1 MKNIKYLYSLI
12 LILPLVLVAQDSDDS
27 NDSEVEEVVVVGSQ
41 IKGAKI
47 TGALPVTVITSEDIE
62 SLGVE
67 SGEELFAE
75 LAENGSNNFNQTDFS
90 GGYNASRGDVGSLDL
105 RNIGTGNTLTLLNG
119 RRLVQSPGYATEWV
133 GGSYV
138 PVSSVNSNLIPVYG
152 SERIEILRDGASSI
166 YGADAVAGVINTVLK
181 DDFDGATVRV
191 RTNWYDSFAA
201 NDNKISVQWG
211 KTFDDGTNVSV
222 YFDRYKRDR
231 VRGIEDPKWA
241 NGDLRRYLD
250 APTSGTDEGEFN
262 DTTWRNMSSSS
273 IWAQFYTGSG
283 SNIHSMYRPD
293 DPNCLSNS
301 SSNLYSIPGI
311 TNMCLYDSASSR
323 DENKTSYGQTYDK
336 RGPLVRNNLVVFL
349 NTELD
354 NGVEAYTEMSFYQSQ
369 SEKTLYA
376 GTHLGLGTSSR
387 GGGNTQPFLIPSTNY
402 WLNQLQRGPIGTPAG
417 DGDLFVDRE
426 ADYLWARYFRFST
439 PRAWDSTRETWRF
452 VQGFRGN
459 YKDWDWDAGIVA
471 SRATS
476 VMLNSGR
483 ANLTLL
489 DAALA
494 RSTSDAYNPFC
505 AGVNCGEEEFMT
517 TIYRNNTTELFMI
530 DFKISN
536 PSVMSLPAGDVA
548 MLLGAEVRK
557 ETMDDARDPNV
568 DGTIQYSTPAL
579 AANQATFPY
588 ISNISNSSPSP
599 NTYGE
604 RTVASIF
611 TEFQI
616 PIAENVES
624 QLAIRAENA
633 DDYGSNAVGKFAIG
647 YTPNDWLKVRG
658 SASTSFRA
666 PNLITVNEGLV
677 VRNNSQADPL
687 FTLALDETR
696 DGYSIQRVAAG
707 NDDLEAEEATNTS
720 IGLVLTPGDNW
731 IITVDKWQIATE
743 NTVGLF
749 GEQNHMLLDTLIR
762 AQGGVNECTGNPL
775 VVRGNFVL
783 DDDPDSVTYNGD
795 WDSNLCQAGQVI
807 RVNDVY
813 TNLDD
818 RTLEGTDYAIEY
830 SVDTDMGTF
839 SAKFMSVQFDKF
851 EQEASGV
858 SQQLIDA
865 TSDGGIL
872 AGSTP
877 PSGYGDLLGTY
888 DRRAYY
894 EQKDSMR
901 LSWKKGRWDAFLSG
915 SKIGSFQEVGV
926 TDNAKSVDLSGSSND
941 IYACSG
947 TGSYEGGTCGDTWTV
962 GSMMTLNLT
971 VGYKFKNGLRLR
983 GTVRNLQDTRAPL
996 ADEYTWGFVGDVHS
1010 DYGKSYSLEL
1020 YKKF

>member
-12 LILPLVLVAQDSDDS
+12 LILPLAVISQESD
-27 NDSEVEEVVVVGSQ
+27 NANESEVEEVVVVGSQ

-201 NDNKISVQWG
+201 NDNKVSVQWG
-211 KTFDDGTNVSV
+211 KTFDDGSNVSV

-231 VRGIEDPKWA
+231 IRGIEDPKWA

-250 APTSGTDEGEFN
+250 SPTSGTDEGEFN
-262 DTTWRNMSSSS
+262 DTTWRNASASSV
-273 IWAQFYTGSG
+273 WGQFYTGSG
-283 SNIHSMYRPD
+283 SNVHSMYRPD
-293 DPNCLSNS
+293 DSNCLSNS
-301 SSNLYSIPGI
+301 STNLYSIPGI
-311 TNMCLYDSASSR
+311 TNMCLYDSSSIR
-323 DENKTSYGQTYDK
+323 DENRTSYGQTYDK
-336 RGPLVRNNLVVFL
+336 RGPLVRNNLVVFY

-354 NGVEAYTEMSFYQSQ
+354 NGVEAYTEISFYQSQ
-369 SEKTLYA
+369 SEKTLYG

-402 WLNQLQRGPIGTPAG
+402 WLNQLQRGAIGSSG
-417 DGDLFVDRE
+417 GDLFVDRE

-459 YKDWDWDAGIVA
+459 YNDWDWDAGVVA

-483 ANLTLL
+483 ANMTLL

-530 DFKISN
+530 DFKMSN
-536 PSVMSLPAGDVA
+536 PSVMSLPAGDVG
-548 MLLGAEVRK
+548 MLLGVEVRK
-557 ETMDDARDPNV
+557 ESMDDARDPNI

-579 AANQATFPY
+579 AANQSTFPY

-604 RTVASIF
+604 RTVASLF

-624 QLAIRAENA
+624 QIAIRAENA
-633 DDYGSNAVGKFAIG
+633 DDYGSNAVGKFAMG

-687 FTLALDETR
+687 FTLALDESR
-696 DGYSIQRVAAG
+696 DAYSIQRVAAG
-707 NDDLEAEEATNTS
+707 NENLEAEEATNTS
-720 IGLVLTPGDNW
+720 IGVVLTPGDNW

-762 AQGGVNECTGNPL
+762 AQGGSSECTGNPL

-783 DDDPDSVTYNGD
+783 DDDPESVTYNGD
-795 WDSNLCQAGQVI
+795 WDPNLCQAGQVI

-851 EQEASGV
+851 EQEAAGV

-865 TSDGGIL
+865 TADGGIL

-901 LSWKKGRWDAFLSG
+901 LSWKKGKWDAFLSG

-926 TDNAKSVDLSGSSND
+926 TDNAKSVDVSGSSND

-947 TGSYEGGTCGDTWTV
+947 TNSYSGGTCGDTWTV
-962 GSMMTLNLT
+962 ESMMTLNLT

-983 GTVRNLQDTRAPL
+983 GTVRNIADKRAPL
-996 ADEYTWGFVGDVHS
+996 ADEYTWAFVGDVHS